1 MDRSSTERIGVF
13 VCHCGRNIAETVDVE
28 RVAEE
33 IGQHPSVVFSDHY
46 DYMCS
51 QPGQDLIRDA
61 VRNHGLTSVVVA
73 ACSPTLHEKTFR
85 DVVEKSGMNRYK
97 CEIANIREQDSW
109 VHTDRE
115 RATAKAI
122 RITKSAVEKV
132 KGNRELAPIEVD
144 LHKRALVIGG
154 GIAGMQASLDI
165 ANAGHQVVLVEREAT
180 IGGHVAKLA
189 ETFPTLDCASCI
201 LTPRMSEVANHPN
214 IRLIVNA
221 EVVEVEGY
229 VGNFRVK
236 ILRKA
241 NYVDADAC
249 NLCAKC
255 EEVCPEYALSDF
267 DEYLSLRKAIYI
279 PFPQAVPSTYTIDT
293 EVCLNPEGMKAVV
306 CSKCQDVCEAGAI
319 DYNRTPE
326 MIEETV
332 GVIVVAT
339 GYELYAPENI
349 GEYGAGNYP
358 DIITS
363 LQFER
368 LLAPNGPTSG
378 TPRRPSDRKIPKRVA
393 FIHCAG
399 SRDEKHNDYCSS
411 ICCMYSSKQALLF
424 KEHYPDAE
432 IYNFYIDLR
441 ASGKNYEQFIK
452 RVQDEGINYIRGK
465 VSKIFEQ
472 DGQVTIFGIDTLKG
486 ERIEEQFDMA
496 ILALSMVAP
505 RGVRDVATKL
515 GISYDDYGWIS
526 EEHPKLR
533 PVETPTAGI
542 FVAGVAHGPKD
553 IQTTVAQAS
562 GAASKALDMLSH
574 DVITH
579 LPTVARVEREACS
592 GCRLCASVCPYSAIT
607 IEDGVASVNEALCEG
622 GGLCAAICPSGAI
635 ELTNMTGTQM
645 MRMIDAVSED
655 LMQ

>member
-1 MDRSSTERIGVF
+1 MERKSTERIGVF

-28 RVAEE
+28 RVTEE
-33 IGQHPSVVFSDHY
+33 IGEHPSVVFSEHY

-51 QPGQDLIRDA
+51 QPGQDMVRDA
-61 VRNHGLTSVVVA
+61 IKNHSLTSIVVA

-85 DVVEKSGMNRYK
+85 DVVEKAGMNRYK

-109 VHTDRE
+109 VHTDKE
-115 RATAKAI
+115 EATAKAL
-122 RITKSAVEKV
+122 RITRSIVEKV
-132 KGNRELAPIEVD
+132 RGNRELSPIEVD
-144 LHKRALVIGG
+144 LHKRALIIGG

-214 IRLIVNA
+214 IKLIVNA
-221 EVVEVEGY
+221 EVVDVEGY

-236 ILRKA
+236 ILKKA
-241 NYVDADAC
+241 SYIDADAC

-255 EEVCPEYALSDF
+255 EGVCPENVLSGF
-267 DEYLSLRKAIYI
+267 DEYLSFRKAIYI

-293 EVCLNPEGMKAVV
+293 EACLNPEGMKAVI
-306 CSKCQDVCEAGAI
+306 CSKCRDVCEADAI
-319 DYNRTPE
+319 NYDRSSE
-326 MIEETV
+326 MIEEQA

-339 GYELYAPENI
+339 GYQLYAPENI
-349 GEYGAGNYP
+349 GEYGAGKYP

-378 TPRRPSDRKIPKRVA
+378 TPRRPSDGKIPKKLA

-399 SRDEKHNDYCSS
+399 SRDENHNDYCSS

-424 KEHYPDAE
+424 HEHYPDSE

-472 DGQVTIFGIDTLKG
+472 DGKVTVFGIDTLKG
-486 ERIEEQFDMA
+486 ERIEDQFDMA
-496 ILALSMVAP
+496 VLALSMVAP
-505 RGVRDVATKL
+505 AGIRDLATKL

-562 GAASKALDMLSH
+562 GAASKVLDMLSH

-579 LPTVARVEREACS
+579 LPTVARVERDACS
-592 GCRLCASVCPYSAIT
+592 ACRLCVSVCPYSAIT
-607 IEDGVASVNEALCEG
+607 IEDGAASVNEALCEG

-635 ELTNMTGTQM
+635 ELTNMTGIQM
-645 MRMIDAVSED
+645 MSMIDAVSEEPR
-655 LMQ
+655 